1 MKKLLRLILVLFIT
15 MNIIAMF
22 HAYKFTHFNA
32 SATERTNPSNIGFA
46 EKIKILFTGVALPRP
61 QTRLVPERPY
71 NTIYLNSNVKI
82 AAWQMQTSL
91 ASKGTVILFH
101 GYGGEK
107 SNMLDRAY
115 VLLDMGYNVMLPD
128 FMGAAQSEGNQCTIG
143 FKEAENVKTFVDYLQ
158 QKGIQNIFLLG
169 ASMGAAAVMRAEY
182 LKPLPVKGIILEC
195 PFGTMR
201 QTVKNRFEMMHIPY
215 FPLGDMLTFWGG
227 VENGFNAF
235 SHNPEIYAK
244 NIRVPTLLMYGE
256 KDDRVKRSETENIYR
271 NLSCRK
277 TLRTFPLAG
286 HESYLNDY
294 RNEWT
299 ETVKTFL
306 ETCR

>member
-1 MKKLLRLILVLFIT
+1 MKKLLRVILVLFIV
-15 MNIIAMF
+15 MNIMAMF
-22 HAYKFTHFNA
+22 HAYKFTHFDPA
-32 SATERTNPSNIGFA
+32 ATKKPSPDNMGFV

-61 QTRLVPERPY
+61 QTRLSPDRPF
-71 NTIYLNSNVKI
+71 NTIYLNSNVKLD
-82 AAWQMQTSL
+82 AWQMQTSL
-91 ASKGTVILFH
+91 LSQGTIILFH

-115 VLLDMGYNVMLPD
+115 VLLDMGYDVMLPD

-143 FKEAENVKTFVDYLQ
+143 FKEAENVKTCVDYLQ
-158 QKGIQNIFLLG
+158 QKGIKNIYLLG

-182 LKPLPVKGIILEC
+182 LKPLPVKGILLEC

-235 SHNPEIYAK
+235 THNPETYATK
-244 NIRVPTLLMYGE
+244 IKVPTLLMYGE
-256 KDDRVKRSETENIYR
+256 KDDRVKRSEIENIYR
-271 NLSCRK
+271 NLSCKK
-277 TLRTFPLAG
+277 TLKTFPLSG

-294 RNEWT
+294 KEEWT
-299 ETVKTFL
+299 KTVKAFL
-306 ETCR
+306 ETCK